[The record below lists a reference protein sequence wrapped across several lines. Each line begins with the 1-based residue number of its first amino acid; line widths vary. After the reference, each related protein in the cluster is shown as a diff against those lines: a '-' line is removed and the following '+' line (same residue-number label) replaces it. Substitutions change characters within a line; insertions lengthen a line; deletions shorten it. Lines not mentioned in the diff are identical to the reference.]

1 MEGASNMKHKEL
13 LQLDL
18 QLFAD
23 GQEGNEGGAGTG
35 QPTPPEFNPDELTDE
50 QVAIIKDKFGLK
62 DDTDVDS
69 IINTRYS
76 RWQKELDEKQNEAAK
91 LAAMDEK
98 QKADYEK
105 QQLQDKIAAYERK
118 EQLAEMSET
127 ASGMLSDKGIQ
138 PTKEVLEMIVS
149 EDADKTSDNV
159 KSYIAAIE
167 AERESIKADFE
178 KRLGGKIP
186 LDGSGTA
193 TLSRGA
199 QLAKAANNQTKKPDN
214 DPWAIK

>member
-1 MEGASNMKHKEL
+1 MEGESNMKHKEL
-13 LQLDL
+13 LQLNL

-35 QPTPPEFNPDELTDE
+35 QSTPPEFNPDELTDE
-50 QVAIIKDKFGLK
+50 QVAIIKDKFGFK

-98 QKADYEK
+98 QKADYEL

-127 ASGMLSDKGIQ
+127 ASGMLNDKGIQ

-149 EDADKTSDNV
+149 EDADKTSNNV

-214 DPWAIK
+214 DPWALK

>member
-1 MEGASNMKHKEL
+1 MKHKEL
-13 LQLDL
+13 LQLNL

-23 GQEGNEGGAGTG
+23 GQEGDKAGAGTG

-50 QVAIIKDKFGLK
+50 QVTAIKEKFGLK
-62 DDTDVDS
+62 DDKDVDS
-69 IINTRYS
+69 IVKSKRS

-138 PTKEVLEMIVS
+138 PTKEVLAMIVS
-149 EDADKTSDNV
+149 EDADKTSENV
-159 KSYIAAIE
+159 KAYIAAIE
-167 AERESIKADFE
+167 TERESIKADFE

-199 QLAKAANNQTKKPDN
+199 QLAKAANDQTKKPDN
-214 DPWAIK
+214 DPWALK

>member
-98 QKADYEK
+98 QKADYEM

-127 ASGMLSDKGIQ
+127 ASGMLNDKGIQ

-149 EDADKTSDNV
+149 EDADKTSNNV

-214 DPWAIK
+214 DPWALK

>member
-1 MEGASNMKHKEL
+1 MKHKEL
-13 LQLDL
+13 LQLNL

-23 GQEGNEGGAGTG
+23 GQEGDEGGAGTG

-98 QKADYEK
+98 QKADYEM

-127 ASGMLSDKGIQ
+127 ASGMLNDKGIQ

-149 EDADKTSDNV
+149 EDADKTSNNV

-214 DPWAIK
+214 DPWALK

>member
-1 MEGASNMKHKEL
+1 MKHKEL

-98 QKADYEK
+98 QKADYEM

>member
-1 MEGASNMKHKEL
+1 MKHKEL

>member
-1 MEGASNMKHKEL
+1 MKHKEL
-13 LQLDL
+13 FQLNL

-23 GQEGNEGGAGTG
+23 GQEGDEGGTGTG
-35 QPTPPEFNPDELTDE
+35 QSTPPEFNPDELTDE

-98 QKADYEK
+98 QKADYEM

-127 ASGMLSDKGIQ
+127 ASGMLNDKGIQ

-149 EDADKTSDNV
+149 EDADKTSNNV

-214 DPWAIK
+214 DPWALK

>member
-1 MEGASNMKHKEL
+1 MKHKEL

-98 QKADYEK
+98 QKADYEM

-127 ASGMLSDKGIQ
+127 ASGMLNDKGIQ

-149 EDADKTSDNV
+149 EDADKTSNNV

-214 DPWAIK
+214 DPWALK

>member
-13 LQLDL
+13 LQLNL

-23 GQEGNEGGAGTG
+23 GQEGDEGGAGTG

-98 QKADYEK
+98 QKADYEM

-127 ASGMLSDKGIQ
+127 ASGMLNDKGIQ

-149 EDADKTSDNV
+149 EDADKTSNNV

-214 DPWAIK
+214 DPWALK